1 MPNDSGPRG
10 GACAGRWVAVAAA
23 LVAGCAAGGGQA
35 ARDQSAVAEQAAAQ
49 PAPPQPA
56 RPAAP
61 AQGPTLRVRYS
72 VMAEVLHLAEGVSIW
87 RRDMPRTLFAVFEE
101 RFGLDPRDREL
112 IKRFAL
118 VRHALWQR
126 TLEPENEVSFAKP
139 FGPHGLFPR
148 LEPDAEDR
156 YYQAVLAAPEPAA
169 LRRGMAGVLE
179 PADAEAVA
187 ALLQKLAPRVG
198 RLIESF
204 GGYRS
209 QAAALERLLAGGR
222 VPELLHRL
230 GRFCG
235 VETESLTFRV
245 HPVWMPA
252 GQPVRARAHGDTI
265 LLELPEGSGPGPAAV
280 GAVVGAV
287 LMRLLARV
295 EPSTQVLVTNR
306 FVEKAGHPG
315 RGLRLLGALRDAAG
329 IGLAAPLVADGPA
342 AVPAWPG
349 DAGRKQ
355 IAEAVTRLLRDWL
368 AKGRPIDGVFALRAA
383 EAQLAAVPARPSDY
397 VDGCMLIARQAALD
411 AFKRKVTR
419 WLVWNFP
426 PTKKYNY
433 PYKLDYSPGRSVL
446 MVLIPKDLPL
456 LQQRFAGKADIQA
469 GLGRVLEALEG
480 AAGVVLA
487 LPRRA
492 RGYVFIT
499 AAKGPEA
506 MQQVAAAFF
515 ELERIPDEPVLIE

>member
-1 MPNDSGPRG
+1 
-10 GACAGRWVAVAAA
+10 
-23 LVAGCAAGGGQA
+23 
-35 ARDQSAVAEQAAAQ
+35 
-49 PAPPQPA
+49 
-56 RPAAP
+56 
-61 AQGPTLRVRYS
+61 
-72 VMAEVLHLAEGVSIW
+72 
-87 RRDMPRTLFAVFEE
+87 MPRALFEVFEE

-126 TLEPENEVSFAKP
+126 TLEPAAEISFAKP
-139 FGPHGLFPR
+139 YGPHGLFPR

-156 YYQAVLAAPEPAA
+156 YYQAVLAAAEPAA
-169 LRRGMAGVLE
+169 LRRGMAEVLE
-179 PADAEAVA
+179 PADAEVVA
-187 ALLQKLAPRVG
+187 ALLEKLAPRVG

-222 VPELLHRL
+222 LPELLARL

-235 VETESLTFRV
+235 VASESLTFRV

-252 GQPVRARAHGDTI
+252 GQPVRARAYGDSI
-265 LLELPEGSGPGPAAV
+265 LLELPEGTAPGPAAV
-280 GAVVGAV
+280 GAVVGAM

-315 RGLRLLGALRDAAG
+315 RRLRLLRALRDAAG

-349 DAGRKQ
+349 DADRQQ
-355 IAEAVTRLLRDWL
+355 IAEAGTRLLRDWL
-368 AKGRPIDGVFALRAA
+368 AKGRRIDGVFALRAA
-383 EAQLAAVPARPSDY
+383 EAQLAAVPARPADY

-446 MVLIPKDLPL
+446 MVLIPKDLQL
-456 LQQRFAGKADIQA
+456 LQKRFAGKADIQA
-469 GLGRVLEALEG
+469 GLRRTLELLDD

-487 LPRRA
+487 LPRAA

-506 MQQVAAAFF
+506 MQKVATAFF